1 MLLDGRNVF
10 HRWCMPRRPLK
21 PRQRS
26 AETFWLAVMVASCGW
41 FASIPANAQVVYPAE
56 PDDLNWAFVEE
67 LESGEELDPSMEAVL
82 QRLQHA
88 EKRLEELER
97 DESKGDSQTFDEYPV
112 AAPEKEK
119 PKGSVKY
126 GDKGFEFTSENEKF
140 SLAIQNRIQ
149 ARFASPFDRDPRLM
163 SDLDRDENSFMI
175 RRARTKF
182 AGHAYVD
189 WLEYYFQ
196 YDWTEPILRDLN
208 LTISKFEWAKVEIG
222 RGKAIYNDERKTSS
236 GKQQFANRSIVNDL
250 FTVDRQ
256 QGIQLYGNLFPNTW
270 YDTTYYMGVFTGLG
284 VGHRNNDDEHLMYN
298 VRLQWNALG
307 GEMPFSQ
314 SDIEFHEHPALNF
327 AIAANTNRS
336 PYLTYATVADSG
348 QALPWAPYDEIG
360 DPGQYRINQMLGEV
374 RFKWQGFS
382 LLHEMHAKEIIDKYA
397 PQNSL
402 FKETTMLGGLIQAGY
417 FPHYLLPII
426 PKKLEVAGRYAVV
439 DPNLAIG
446 NIEQQEA
453 SGVITYFFNGHNN
466 KLNFQVSDLT
476 LDPDF
481 GDRRSEQRYW
491 VQWDISF

>member
-1 MLLDGRNVF
+1 MLRDSGNVLH
-10 HRWCMPRRPLK
+10 HRGLPRWPLRP
-21 PRQRS
+21 QRLGLRGLG
-26 AETFWLAVMVASCGW
+26 LAVLLSSLAWWAAEPAS
-41 FASIPANAQVVYPAE
+41 AQVIGPIE
-56 PDDLNWAFVEE
+56 PEGLNWA
-67 LESGEELDPSMEAVL
+67 LIEELDPGDAVDPSLEEVLKRL
-82 QRLQHA
+82 QRA
-88 EKRLEELER
+88 EERLEELESE
-97 DESKGDSQTFDEYPV
+97 DADDKQASKTDKATEP
-112 AAPEKEK
+112 EK
-119 PKGSVKY
+119 PKGSIKY
-126 GDKGFEFTSENEKF
+126 GSKGFEFTSENEKF

-149 ARFASPFDRDPRLM
+149 ARFASPFDRDPRVM

-175 RRARTKF
+175 RRARTKL

-208 LTISKFEWAKVEIG
+208 LTISRFEWAKFEIG

-236 GKQQFANRSIVNDL
+236 GRQQFANRSIVNDL

-256 QGIQLYGNLFPNTW
+256 QGIQMFGNLFPDTW

-314 SDIEFHEHPALNF
+314 SDIEFHEQPALNF

-336 PYLTYATVADSG
+336 PYLAYATVAESG
-348 QALPWAPYDEIG
+348 VALPWAPYDDIG
-360 DPGQYRINQMLGEV
+360 APGQYRINQMMGEI

-382 LLHEMHAKEIIDKYA
+382 LLHEMHAKEIVDKYA

-417 FPHYLLPII
+417 FPHYLFPVI
-426 PKKLEVAGRYAVV
+426 PKKLEIAGRYAAV
-439 DPNLAIG
+439 DPNLAVG

-453 SGVITYFFNGHNN
+453 SGVISYYFNGHNN

-481 GDRRSEQRYW
+481 GGRRSEQRYW
-491 VQWDISF
+491 LQWDISF